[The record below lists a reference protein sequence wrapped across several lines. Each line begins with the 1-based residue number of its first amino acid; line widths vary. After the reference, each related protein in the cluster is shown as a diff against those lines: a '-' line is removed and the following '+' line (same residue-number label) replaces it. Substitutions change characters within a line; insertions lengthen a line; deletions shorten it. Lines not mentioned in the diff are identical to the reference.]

1 MSKFIIEVRTRGFG
15 KAEQELKQASSQTR
29 KFARE
34 SNNARDAGAV
44 FRKEVSQL
52 RNNMLLYTFAIGGT
66 IAALGKFVMAAS
78 NAREQQ
84 SKFNVVFGEFAPEAQ
99 KFAKGISES
108 FGIAESE
115 MVRLLAGLQDTFVP
129 LGFSRKEASKLSQS
143 IAQLALDVGS
153 FNDIATGD
161 VARRFTSA
169 IVGNHEAV
177 RELAIN
183 MTEASLKAKAQQL
196 GLIQLGAE
204 MTTTAKILARLQI
217 LYDDTT
223 DAQGDLIKTQDEF
236 ANKLRAVQGQFR
248 TLTEQIGET
257 LMPAAEF
264 SLKLATIAADG
275 DRAAIVLGGVATAF
289 TVYGGS
295 VAFATIQQIRFNKAV
310 GANAYIAL
318 GTTFLLAVDL
328 AADAIE
334 NFANK
339 TVSASYDV
347 ESLDELVQS
356 YADSNLQLK
365 GGLEELAKAE
375 KAAAEAREKAIAET
389 EASET
394 ALRVRLAVMQESTEL
409 MKFAARREAEGKNE
423 ITATEFALLTQID
436 ALIAKNKATKEAIK
450 QAKEQ
455 ADADADANKRLIDR
469 KNKLAEAETRLAIVQ
484 AKSIENN
491 DLQVKKMT
499 IVDNTVKQLADALG
513 GPDGL
518 GFQYSDLKDK
528 IGNSTEALSLQMF
541 DVEIMTDVQRELAQ
555 TIIDTANAQLLLAGK
570 TNEASKSIEFNASAA
585 ANAINS
591 MTSAIRVLKD
601 ESADPDQKLKNLIQL
616 LGSLAAQFGGPKGQL
631 AGAALNLGAEFAL
644 GHTGGLI
651 RNNGIQRFATGGMVQ
666 GQDNVP
672 IMAQAGE
679 FIMRR
684 DAVQNIGVEN
694 LAQMNRTGSAGG
706 VTINIQGN
714 MIGNDEF
721 VRDNLVPQLKQ
732 ITSQDLA

>member
-1 MSKFIIEVRTRGFG
+1 MSKFIIEVRTKGFG
-15 KAEQELKQASSQTR
+15 RAEQELKKASGQTR
-29 KFARE
+29 KFAR
-34 SNNARDAGAV
+34 NANDAKDAGAV

-99 KFAKGISES
+99 KFAKGISDS

-115 MVRLLAGLQDTFVP
+115 IVKLLAGLQDTFVP
-129 LGFSRKEASKLSQS
+129 LGFSREEASKLSQS
-143 IAQLALDVGS
+143 IAQLSLDVGS
-153 FNDIATGD
+153 FNDVATGD

-177 RELAIN
+177 RELGIN

-196 GLIQLGAE
+196 GLIELGAE
-204 MTTTAKILARLQI
+204 MTTTAKILSRLQI

-236 ANKLRAVQGQFR
+236 ANRLRGVSGQFK
-248 TLTEQIGET
+248 TLSIQIGET
-257 LMPAAEF
+257 LIPVAEF
-264 SLKLATIAADG
+264 GLELASIFADG
-275 DRAAIVLGGVATAF
+275 DRAAIVIGGVAAAF
-289 TVYGGS
+289 GYYGSS
-295 VAFATIQQIRFNKAV
+295 VALATIQQIRFNKAV
-310 GANAYIAL
+310 SANAYIAL
-318 GTTFLLAVDL
+318 GTTFLLAIDM
-328 AADAIE
+328 AADAIKNYAKE
-334 NFANK
+334 
-339 TVSASYDV
+339 TVAASYDV

-365 GGLEELAKAE
+365 GGLEEIAKAE

-409 MKFAARREAEGKNE
+409 MKFAATREAEGRNA

-450 QAKEQ
+450 LAKEQ
-455 ADADADANKRLIDR
+455 ADAEVAAGTKQMQLQDS
-469 KNKLAEAETRLAIVQ
+469 LAKVQLESTRLQLEADGASEKQIERL
-484 AKSIENN
+484 SIFESA
-491 DLQVKKMT
+491 LQD
-499 IVDNTVKQLADALG
+499 IANTTGDGAGAFGQLAMHI
-513 GPDGL
+513 
-518 GFQYSDLKDK
+518 DK
-528 IGNSTEALSLQMF
+528 NTEALSMADLNIQT
-541 DVEIMTDVQRELAQ
+541 TDVTQREYIQ
-555 TIIDTANAQLLLAGK
+555 TVLDNANAQVVLLEK
-570 TNEASKSIEFNASAA
+570 TNAASKSIEFNANTAA
-585 ANAINS
+585 AAVNSITGAIK
-591 MTSAIRVLKD
+591 ILKS
-601 ESADPDQKLKNLIQL
+601 ESEDPKQQLKSLIQT
-616 LGSLAAQFGGPKGQL
+616 LASFAGVFGPT
-631 AGAALNLGAEFAL
+631 GAAVGAGVSLFSELAI

-651 RNNGIQRFATGGMVQ
+651 HNNGIQRFATGGMVQ
-666 GQDNVP
+666 GQDNVH

-684 DAVQNIGVEN
+684 DAVQNIGVQN
-694 LAQMNRTGSAGG
+694 LAEMNRGGLSGG
-706 VTINIQGN
+706 VTVNISGN

-721 VRDNLVPQLKQ
+721 VRDNLIPQLQKVSKQ
-732 ITSQDLA
+732 QLA